1 MPPHHRLTV
10 AARLSLGF
18 GLMIVFLAVIGAAA
32 LWALD
37 RSAKSLATIYEDR
50 TLPLVQLGRIHY
62 LVARDRIILMD
73 AMLRGEPANTAKRL
87 KEFTEHRG
95 EVDRL
100 WKAYRATYLTPEE
113 VGIADRTEAAL
124 GVLVSRGLQPMADAL
139 ARQQFAEAGQ
149 LLNGQVSPLN
159 PAFVDGMSA
168 LIELQARVA
177 AAENAEAQASR
188 RLTLTVIGAT
198 AALAVLAA
206 LMLAGSLTRGLVR
219 ALGAEPDHLAAV
231 AQRIRDGSLVDDGAP
246 AAPAGSVMAS
256 MQAMRA
262 ALRDI
267 VGHVRE
273 GVSSVATASAQIAQG
288 NADLSGRTEEQ
299 ASSLQQ
305 TAASM
310 EQLTGTV
317 RQSADTAQRA
327 AQLAQTASDGAA
339 RGGQAVMQVVQTMDE
354 IQAASRRIG
363 DIIGVIDGIAF
374 QTNILALNAAVEAAR
389 AGEQGRGFAVVAG
402 EVRTLAQ
409 RSAEAARQ
417 IKGLIGDSTATV
429 ALGGERVA
437 EAGRAIDGVVGDV
450 KRVCELIG
458 EISAASG
465 EQSQGIGQIGLA
477 VSQLDQTTQQNAA
490 LVEESAAA
498 AESLK
503 AQAARL
509 HQTVAAFRLEPGV
522 A

>member
-1 MPPHHRLTV
+1 MLTHPRMTV

-18 GLMIVFLAVIGAAA
+18 GLMIVFMAVIGAAA

-37 RSAKSLATIYEDR
+37 RSARSLATIYEDR
-50 TLPLVQLGRIHY
+50 TVPLVQLGRIQY
-62 LVARDRIILMD
+62 LVARDRIVLMD
-73 AMLRGEPANTAKRL
+73 AMIRGEASNTARRL
-87 KEFTEHRG
+87 KEFAEHRA
-95 EVDRL
+95 EVERL

-139 ARQQFAEAGQ
+139 ARQQIAEAGH
-149 LLNGQVSPLN
+149 LLGSQVSPLN
-159 PAFVDGMSA
+159 PAFVEAMGA

-177 AAENAEAQASR
+177 AAENDGAQASR
-188 RLTLTVIGAT
+188 LWTLRVIGTT
-198 AALAVLAA
+198 AALAMLAA
-206 LMLAGSLTRGLVR
+206 VLLARGLTLGLVR
-219 ALGAEPDHLAAV
+219 ALGAEPDHLASV
-231 AQRIRDGSLVDDGAP
+231 AQRIREGSLADDGAP

-256 MQAMRA
+256 MQAMRT
-262 ALRDI
+262 ALRGI
-267 VGHVRE
+267 VSNVRE

-288 NADLSGRTEEQ
+288 NADLSGRTETQ
-299 ASSLQQ
+299 ASNLQQ

-317 RQSADTAQRA
+317 RQSAETAQRA
-327 AQLAQTASDGAA
+327 AQLAQTASAGAE
-339 RGGQAVMQVVQTMDE
+339 RGGQAVLQVVQTMDE

-450 KRVCELIG
+450 KRVCGLIG

-465 EQSQGIGQIGLA
+465 EQSQGIGQIGQA
-477 VSQLDQTTQQNAA
+477 VAQLDRTTQQNAA

-503 AQAARL
+503 AQAERL
-509 HQTVAAFRLEPGV
+509 HQVVAAFRLEPGV